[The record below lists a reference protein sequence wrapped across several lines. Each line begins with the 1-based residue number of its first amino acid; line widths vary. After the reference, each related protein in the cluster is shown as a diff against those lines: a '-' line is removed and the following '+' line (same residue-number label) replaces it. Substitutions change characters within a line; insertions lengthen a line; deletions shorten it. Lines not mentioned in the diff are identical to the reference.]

1 MNSLLERVNL
11 ICQAVRRQ
19 NTNPVTF
26 KKLIGSIRKTFKEHN
41 TEISLKTK
49 KEKSLDHSH
58 FYVMAYYD
66 ADEDFN
72 QEISIEV
79 YVHHNF
85 EDADKFQNNQIT
97 DFLIQIYD
105 AVVHE
110 LRHQQQSRKRNFET
124 FSSHIT
130 EPYSQ
135 YLADP
140 DEIDAYALSI
150 AIELLRAMP
159 RYRAERYMTRLEI
172 LSKMKIKESLVSP
185 NLKAYMSHYRNNLLI
200 KKLAKKVYKNL
211 KEIDQKQIFM

>member
-11 ICQAVRRQ
+11 ICQAIRRQ
-19 NTNPVTF
+19 NTDPVTF
-26 KKLIGSIRKTFKEHN
+26 KKLIGSIRKVFKEN
-41 TEISLKTK
+41 DTEISLKTK
-49 KEKSLDHSH
+49 KEKSLDHTH

-66 ADEDFN
+66 PDEDFN

-79 YVHHNF
+79 YVYHNF
-85 EDADKFQNNQIT
+85 EDTDKFHNSQIT

-124 FSSHIT
+124 FSSHT
-130 EPYSQ
+130 AQPYDQ

-140 DEIDAYALSI
+140 DEIDAYSLSI
-150 AIELLRAMP
+150 AIELLRVMP
-159 RYRAERYMTRLEI
+159 RHRAERYMTRLEI
-172 LSKMKIKESLVSP
+172 LSKMKIKEFLVSP
-185 NLKAYMSHYRNNLLI
+185 NLQAYVSHYRNNGLM
-200 KKLAKKVYKNL
+200 KKLAKKIYRNL